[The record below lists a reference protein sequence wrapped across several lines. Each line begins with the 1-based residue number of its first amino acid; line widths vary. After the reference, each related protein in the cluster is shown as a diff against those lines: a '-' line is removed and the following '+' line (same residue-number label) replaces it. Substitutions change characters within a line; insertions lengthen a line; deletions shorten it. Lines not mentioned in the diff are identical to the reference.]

1 MLRINPTGF
10 YAISSKDGRE
20 APIGLSIVR
29 EDGVRLV
36 ADLSIDE
43 GIALAG
49 ALISAVADATASAA
63 KIAAVQDASRTAQ
76 VKPHVL
82 RKGSDMFHAMDCPGC
97 EGTSFTASP
106 RSETY
111 WSS

>member
-1 MLRINPTGF
+1 MLRIKSQ
-10 YAISSKDGRE
+10 YAHALTDGRE

-29 EDGVRLV
+29 EDGTRLV
-36 ADLSIDE
+36 ADLDIVEAS
-43 GIALAG
+43 ALAG
-49 ALISAVADATASAA
+49 ELIAAVAKVANSAA
-63 KIAAVQDASRTAQ
+63 KVAAVQAASQTAQ

-97 EGTSFTASP
+97 EGTAFTASP